1 MSGMMGE
8 ADAIAA
14 ALASVQVP
22 QQSAVNNDSL
32 MEAARD
38 LQAQKAADAAARAEH
53 ELTRTAIMSGTDP
66 ANSPAAA
73 ELDQRLR
80 EVQCEM
86 ELNAQHMR
94 KTDDDAWW
102 VSVDEYGKL
111 GSRCY
116 IPRQCEWQQP
126 RFLSNPAH
134 IDDKAH
140 QEIQKST
147 TVLPALSRLK
157 NCVEQEWQQQEA
169 MCIGKAKEDKK
180 YELIELEEKGFLA
193 DDAYHE
199 TVDKLGEAT
208 LLQHQGRCTEARG
221 LCEAMELHGQLCE
234 AQSDMFG
241 AKQSFLK
248 ALAIARLHNK
258 RLHPRTSAQTKD
270 MIRLTASIA
279 NVDRQVDR
287 RWANAKERA
296 RNEAAELRS
305 AKAMGFARGYV

>member
-208 LLQHQGRCTEARG
+208 LLQHQGRCTEVFFRISVCVMVASPVHLSLSDLLSSDLVSVGTDSSYSFTSPRPAG
-221 LCEAMELHGQLCE
+221 CVRLQLRLPSNLHMRRAVPSSVL
-234 AQSDMFG
+234 
-241 AKQSFLK
+241 LP
-248 ALAIARLHNK
+248 LH
-258 RLHPRTSAQTKD
+258 LDLS
-270 MIRLTASIA
+270 LT
-279 NVDRQVDR
+279 VVHR
-287 RWANAKERA
+287 
-296 RNEAAELRS
+296 
-305 AKAMGFARGYV
+305 F